1 LSVDFPPMIAKGLDM
16 LAGCATPVALLS
28 IGAGFEG
35 AKAIKKLGP
44 TCAATFIKLVLLP
57 VIFLPIAA
65 WMGFRDQAMVALVI
79 LCGAPSTVSGYVMAK
94 NMGGDHV
101 LSASIVV
108 LSTALSAV
116 TLTVTLFI
124 LRTMGLI

>member
-1 LSVDFPPMIAKGLDM
+1 
-16 LAGCATPVALLS
+16 
-28 IGAGFEG
+28 
-35 AKAIKKLGP
+35 
-44 TCAATFIKLVLLP
+44 
-57 VIFLPIAA
+57 
-65 WMGFRDQAMVALVI
+65 
-79 LCGAPSTVSGYVMAK
+79 MAK